1 MKRVIVIALVL
12 VSILAF
18 TSFASSAEVPRY
30 LPVYL
35 FSSDV
40 GIVNRVLIV
49 DSVNGN
55 LWVYERIEE
64 RDTERAYLSY
74 QGKVEM
80 APKQKGKVVELYRV
94 QKTKK

>member
-55 LWVYERIEE
+55 LWV
-64 RDTERAYLSY
+64 
-74 QGKVEM
+74 
-80 APKQKGKVVELYRV
+80 
-94 QKTKK
+94 